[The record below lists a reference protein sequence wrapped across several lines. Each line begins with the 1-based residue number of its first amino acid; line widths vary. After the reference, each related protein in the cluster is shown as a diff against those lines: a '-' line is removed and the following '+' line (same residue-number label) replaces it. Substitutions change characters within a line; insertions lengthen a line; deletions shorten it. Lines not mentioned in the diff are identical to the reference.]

1 MVRAPESPW
10 SLRATR
16 TLPGVSGISP
26 SLLESFLAAPRSL
39 LESWGNAGVS
49 LESPSVPRVSLES
62 FPASYA
68 GWIGKYVYMCAG
80 VSWESPCGIR
90 SLRGVSGSSP
100 SVPGDFPRIPG
111 PVRACRSVLG
121 VFVGP
126 GVSGSLRSSR
136 SVPES
141 FSPPGASECLG
152 VSVEPGVSGS
162 LRVLPECPRDFLN

>member
-62 FPASYA
+62 FPVCYA
-68 GWIGKYVYMCAG
+68 GWIETCVNRYWNHLSCGPPNADKEKGRQQREGMHPVTGSGFWETHHVPTVGYFANEISTMLSHRFGK
-80 VSWESPCGIR
+80 
-90 SLRGVSGSSP
+90 
-100 SVPGDFPRIPG
+100 PRNVQG
-111 PVRACRSVLG
+111 GHHKRT
-121 VFVGP
+121 
-126 GVSGSLRSSR
+126 
-136 SVPES
+136 
-141 FSPPGASECLG
+141 
-152 VSVEPGVSGS
+152 
-162 LRVLPECPRDFLN
+162 